1 MVISEFRF
9 YLTYTGWRPKRT
21 IVLLSWGAEEPQY
34 MGSVE
39 WLEVKENLFSI
50 STYQSKNLAIA
61 VPASES
67 QLKLR
72 VNLAK
77 LKLLSSVIKL

>member
-1 MVISEFRF
+1 MIISDFKF
-9 YLTYTGWRPKRT
+9 FLTYTGWRPKRT
-21 IVLLSWGAEEPQY
+21 IVFLSWGAEEPQY

-50 STYQSKNLAIA
+50 STYLKRNLAIA

-67 QLKLR
+67 HLKL
-72 VNLAK
+72 N
-77 LKLLSSVIKL
+77 

>member
-1 MVISEFRF
+1 
-9 YLTYTGWRPKRT
+9 
-21 IVLLSWGAEEPQY
+21 

-77 LKLLSSVIKL
+77 LKLLSCVIKL

>member
-1 MVISEFRF
+1 
-9 YLTYTGWRPKRT
+9 
-21 IVLLSWGAEEPQY
+21 LSWGAEEPQY

-50 STYQSKNLAIA
+50 STYQKRNLAIA

-67 QLKLR
+67 HLKL
-72 VNLAK
+72 N
-77 LKLLSSVIKL
+77 